1 MNGRTMAAVALLAA
15 ASIGVEGCST
25 FREITGYT
33 TAGDP
38 SISLKTAESRW
49 LLVKNPRFGSVPSE
63 PEYIWVEE
71 NKVPTTM
78 RTLLLGK
85 KSIIAP
91 PEVVARYGPPPGG
104 GRISPRQRVPYQAA
118 VPGQP
123 SAVDSRSA
131 SAPTPAALAS
141 PRGTADG
148 APPSLPTP
156 RGYVVFIDTTRLVI
170 DLTAQDGVRPGA
182 VVSVRRDK
190 TPIVHPVTGELLGE
204 LDEEVGTARVTE
216 IREKFSVAEIQ
227 ALAPGS
233 QIQVKDRAVLK

>member
-1 MNGRTMAAVALLAA
+1 MNGRTGVAAALLAVA
-15 ASIGVEGCST
+15 ILGLGGCNAI
-25 FREITGYT
+25 RQITGYT
-33 TAGDP
+33 TPGDP

-71 NKVPTTM
+71 NKVPTTI
-78 RTLLLGK
+78 RTILLGK
-85 KSIIAP
+85 KSIIAS

-104 GRISPRQRVPYQAA
+104 GRISPRQGVPYQVGA
-118 VPGQP
+118 PE
-123 SAVDSRSA
+123 SRSA
-131 SAPTPAALAS
+131 STPAASPS
-141 PRGTADG
+141 PRVTADALP
-148 APPSLPTP
+148 APVTP
-156 RGYVVFIDTTRLVI
+156 RGYVVFVDTTRLVI
-170 DLTAQDGVRPGA
+170 DLTGQDGVRPGA

-233 QIQVKDRAVLK
+233 QIQVKDRVVLK

>member
-1 MNGRTMAAVALLAA
+1 MVRCGMNGRTVATVCIVLAAVGL
-15 ASIGVEGCST
+15 GVGGCSML
-25 FREITGYT
+25 REITGYT
-33 TAGDP
+33 TPGDP

-71 NKVPTTM
+71 NKIPTTM
-78 RTLLLGK
+78 RTIFLGK
-85 KSIIAP
+85 KSIIAA
-91 PEVVARYGPPPGG
+91 PEIVAKYGPPPGG
-104 GRISPRQRVPYQAA
+104 GRISPRQRVPYQVAA
-118 VPGQP
+118 EP
-123 SAVDSRSA
+123 RSA
-131 SAPTPAALAS
+131 SAPAASAS
-141 PRGTADG
+141 PRGAADRV
-148 APPSLPTP
+148 LPATETP

-170 DLTAQDGVRPGA
+170 DLTAQDGVRQGA

-233 QIQVKDRAVLK
+233 QIQVKDRVVLK

>member
-1 MNGRTMAAVALLAA
+1 MNSRTMAAVALLAA
-15 ASIGVEGCST
+15 ASFGVEGCGT

-33 TAGDP
+33 TPGDP

-85 KSIIAP
+85 KSIIAA

-118 VPGQP
+118 VPDQP
-123 SAVDSRSA
+123 AARESRSA
-131 SAPTPAALAS
+131 STAAALAS
-141 PRGTADG
+141 PRGTPDG
-148 APPSLPTP
+148 APPSPQTP